1 MVQCLGLCHP
11 MTLSQK
17 EVRHIAWLAR
27 LAVTDEDV
35 ERFRTDLSAILEHF
49 TVLQD
54 LDTDGVPTAAHAS
67 LLDTVVRQDVSG
79 ASLSPVDVLA
89 NAPDQEDSLLKVP
102 PILGLD

>member
-1 MVQCLGLCHP
+1 
-11 MTLSQK
+11 MTLSQE

-54 LDTDGVPTAAHAS
+54 LDTGGVPTAAHAS
-67 LLDTVVRQDVSG
+67 LMDTVVRQDVIG
-79 ASLSPVDVLA
+79 ASLSPIDVLA

-102 PILGLD
+102 PILGLE